1 MIFLIIKVLTICLI
15 ITIVIEYI
23 PIVIFLQIPKK
34 YFIAVNVLT
43 NVLANVV
50 VLTYDILDVKMLKII
65 NRWQLII
72 VLEVLI
78 CIVEIIL
85 YYIYLK
91 RKKVIAKDNIGEIV
105 RVIALTILANALS
118 ITIGNVILEKITL
131 VPKFLHKSL
140 RLPIRVLTLSRFV
153 YPLYSL

>member
-91 RKKVIAKDNIGEIV
+91 RKKVIAKNNIGEIV

-118 ITIGNVILEKITL
+118 ITIGNVILEKI
-131 VPKFLHKSL
+131 
-140 RLPIRVLTLSRFV
+140 
-153 YPLYSL
+153 